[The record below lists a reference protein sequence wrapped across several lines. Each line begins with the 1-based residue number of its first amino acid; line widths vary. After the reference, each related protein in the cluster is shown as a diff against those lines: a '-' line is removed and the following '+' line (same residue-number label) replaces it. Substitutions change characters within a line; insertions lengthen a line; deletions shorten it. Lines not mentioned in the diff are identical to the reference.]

1 MFMLQR
7 KVSILESDVRV
18 ICIHILFDVTSVDF
32 YCCKW
37 YFFQYCDGPSDKKFQ
52 IEHLGARS
60 AVLGVA
66 LSASWNISRAS
77 TGGYSR
83 FSFPPPWIMN
93 PICLV
98 CIESC
103 APSSCIFSCVTK
115 YYAKCVDLSYTQFVV
130 FLWTKICAST
140 RREKTLLIVHKNI
153 YPQYSGI

>member
-1 MFMLQR
+1 MSEWFVYIFFLTLQALIYT
-7 KVSILESDVRV
+7 VASGI
-18 ICIHILFDVTSVDF
+18 
-32 YCCKW
+32 
-37 YFFQYCDGPSDKKFQ
+37 FQYCDRPSDKKFQ